1 MYNNIIITIHQ
12 YPIIT
17 IITITTIVM
26 LIIIE
31 TKEMP
36 TNKISKTI
44 ISINIELN
52 LILNKI

>member
-1 MYNNIIITIHQ
+1 MYNNIIITTHQ
-12 YPIIT
+12 YLIIT
-17 IITITTIVM
+17 TITITINII
-26 LIIIE
+26 IIIE